1 MGDEI
6 MAEILNKTQSIG
18 FEKCYA
24 IYVKKVSVGDAR
36 KAWKQI
42 NPDEEL
48 TKTIFFAI
56 QAQNIDRRS
65 NPVDKQY
72 LPAFG
77 PWLRAGKWLDEIQSS
92 ADARER
98 NDLGKCKCGATVDHA
113 REGLCNR
120 CRGDLSRRNHRKEIA
135 DILEKMGVYNP
146 GDDQATLNAKCK
158 DFLKGKNLFGFKVPE

>member
-1 MGDEI
+1 
-6 MAEILNKTQSIG
+6 MAEILNKTQQER

-92 ADARER
+92 AEARER
-98 NDLGKCKCGATVDHA
+98 NDLGKCKCGQPVSYAH
-113 REGLCNR
+113 EGLCSN
-120 CRGDLSRRNHRKEIA
+120 CRHQASRRNHRKEIA
-135 DILEKMGVYNP
+135 DILEKMGIYNP
-146 GDDQATLNAKCK
+146 GETQAELNAKCK
-158 DFLKGKNLFGFKVPE
+158 KYLTENRKDVIYNLSVKDD